1 MFEIKGSI
9 VALVTPMDAD
19 GTISWNS
26 LFELIDWHIESGTS
40 AIVSVGTTGESPTV
54 DVAEHIQI
62 IEQSVQ
68 HSSGRIPVIA
78 GTGANSTKEAIY
90 LTAAAKE
97 AGASAALLVTPYYN
111 RPTQRGLIDHY
122 SMISNEV
129 DIPQIL
135 YNVPVRTGCDIQPE
149 TVAQLSEL
157 DNIVGIKEASTD
169 PTRLASLIKALGST
183 KAEDSF
189 LLYSGDDISA
199 CKFLLGGGHGTIS
212 VTANVIPEIISRI
225 CNLASNNLLDKALE
239 EDNRIATLHEAL
251 FVETSPIPVKWVLNR
266 LGRIPTGIRL
276 PLTNLDSKYH
286 SDMEL
291 MLKRLGLLN

>member
-1 MFEIKGSI
+1 MCIRDS
-9 VALVTPMDAD
+9 
-19 GTISWNS
+19 
-26 LFELIDWHIESGTS
+26 
-40 AIVSVGTTGESPTV
+40 
-54 DVAEHIQI
+54 
-62 IEQSVQ
+62 
-68 HSSGRIPVIA
+68 
-78 GTGANSTKEAIY
+78 
-90 LTAAAKE
+90 
-97 AGASAALLVTPYYN
+97 
-111 RPTQRGLIDHY
+111 
-122 SMISNEV
+122 
-129 DIPQIL
+129 
-135 YNVPVRTGCDIQPE
+135 VRTGCDIQPE

-169 PTRLASLIKALGST
+169 PTRLASLIEALGST
-183 KAEDSF
+183 KAKDSF